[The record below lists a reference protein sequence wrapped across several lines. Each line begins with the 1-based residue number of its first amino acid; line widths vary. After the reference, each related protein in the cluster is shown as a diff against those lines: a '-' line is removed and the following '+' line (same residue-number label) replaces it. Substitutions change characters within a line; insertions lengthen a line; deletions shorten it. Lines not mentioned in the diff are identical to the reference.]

1 MYFYLVSVLIA
12 GFFVVVSLAD
22 TPCTKDDENWL
33 RDFPREKANAQDD
46 KGRTVL
52 IEAAKEGKLCKVA
65 GLINMKGAIMNIQ
78 DKGGYTALMEA
89 AGNGHMGCIKALVMM
104 KGGADIHL
112 KDHQG
117 IGALHWAVI
126 KGHVAI
132 AEYLISRGADFNA
145 PVNNGQT
152 PVMLAGFHNKTD
164 MVQTLI
170 NKGADLYART
180 NGGATA
186 LILAAGKGHTE
197 VIEMLLKGGADIV
210 NEQTTTSKYTA
221 LMIAARSG
229 YESIVTM
236 LLANG
241 ADIYKID
248 VNRRDALS
256 YACEF
261 DQRVIAK
268 LLCLH
273 GAPLQHYM
281 EQHVLDIGSKANICT
296 SAAFHEEVNVE
307 LQKIR
312 QEKQKKEQEQDDNEL

>member
-1 MYFYLVSVLIA
+1 MYFPLILLLVA
-12 GFFVVVSLAD
+12 GVCVFLTLAD
-22 TPCTKDDENWL
+22 TPCTKEDEKWV
-33 RDFPREKANAQDD
+33 RDFPKEKANEQDD
-46 KGRTVL
+46 KGRTAL
-52 IEAAKEGKLCKVA
+52 LEAAKEGKLCKVA
-65 GLINMKGAIMNIQ
+65 GLINMKGAKMNMQ

-89 AGNGHMGCIKALVMM
+89 AGNGHMGCIKALAMM
-104 KGGADIHL
+104 KGGSDINM

-117 IGALHWAVI
+117 MAALHWAVV
-126 KGHVAI
+126 KGHVDI
-132 AEYLISRGADFNA
+132 AEYLLARGADFNA

-152 PVMLAGFHNKTD
+152 PVMLAGFHNKTEL
-164 MVQTLI
+164 VQLLI

-180 NGGATA
+180 TGGATA

-197 VIEMLLKGGADIV
+197 MIELLIKGGADLV

-236 LLANG
+236 LLDHG
-241 ADIYKID
+241 ADVYKID

-281 EQHVLDIGSKANICT
+281 EQHVADIGSKANICT
-296 SAAFHEEVNVE
+296 TASFHDEVNAE
-307 LQKIR
+307 LQKRR
-312 QEKQKKEQEQDDNEL
+312 QEKLQQSEDDNEL

>member
-1 MYFYLVSVLIA
+1 MNNFVLFLVLIVLS
-12 GFFVVVSLAD
+12 VVVLSLAD
-22 TPCTKDDENWL
+22 TPCTKDDESWL
-33 RDFPREKANAQDD
+33 RDFPREKANVQDD
-46 KGRTVL
+46 KGRTAL
-52 IEAAKEGKLCKVA
+52 MEAAKEGKLCKVA
-65 GLINMKGAIMNIQ
+65 GLINMKGANMKIQ

-89 AGNGHMGCIKALVMM
+89 AGNGHMGCIKALIMM
-104 KGGADIHL
+104 KGGSDVHV

-117 IGALHWAVI
+117 LAALHWAVI

-145 PVNNGQT
+145 PINNGQT

-170 NKGADLYART
+170 SKGADLYART
-180 NGGATA
+180 TGGATA

-197 VIEMLLKGGADIV
+197 VIEMLLNGGADLV

-241 ADIYKID
+241 ADVYKID

-261 DQRVIAK
+261 EQRGIAK

-281 EQHVLDIGSKANICT
+281 ELHVSDIGSKGNICT
-296 SAAFHEEVNVE
+296 SAAFHEELNVE
-307 LQKIR
+307 LQKRR
-312 QEKQKKEQEQDDNEL
+312 QQKLEQEQDQDEL